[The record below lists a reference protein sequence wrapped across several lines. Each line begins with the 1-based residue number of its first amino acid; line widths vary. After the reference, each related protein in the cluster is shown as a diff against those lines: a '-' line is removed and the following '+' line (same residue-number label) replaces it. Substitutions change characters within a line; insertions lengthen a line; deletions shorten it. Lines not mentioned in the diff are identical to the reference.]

1 MHDRHVTHLLTRYV
15 HGQLG
20 PEQGAL
26 VVNHVRRCARCR
38 AALARE
44 ELIARDLRDE
54 LPALGPVRPAAATWA
69 AVWGEISRP
78 RGGLHALAEVW
89 VPALTLA
96 LALAVTLAIAL
107 PVFAGERWAVQAAL
121 QQPLPVSM
129 ASPTPG
135 ATDTSEALISGAET
149 LAHSPATA
157 SPAGLVGA
165 SPVPMPAATVSPEA
179 VRGSFWP

>member
-15 HGQLG
+15 NGQLG

-44 ELIARDLRDE
+44 ERIARDLRDE
-54 LPALGPVRPAAATWA
+54 LRALGPARPAAGTWS

-78 RGGLHALAEVW
+78 RGGLRALAEMW
-89 VPALTLA
+89 VPAL
-96 LALAVTLAIAL
+96 TLAIAL
-107 PVFAGERWAVQAAL
+107 PVFAGERLATQTGV

-135 ATDTSEALISGAET
+135 ATDTSEAVTGVADGLPG
-149 LAHSPATA
+149 SPATA
-157 SPAGLVGA
+157 SPESLVGA
-165 SPVPMPAATVSPEA
+165 SPVPMPAATVSPEVA
-179 VRGSFWP
+179 RGALWQ

>member
-1 MHDRHVTHLLTRYV
+1 LLTRYV
-15 HGQLG
+15 HGQLR
-20 PEQGAL
+20 PEQTAQ
-26 VVNHVRRCARCR
+26 VVNHVRQCARCR

-44 ELIARDLRDE
+44 ECLARDLRDE
-54 LPALGPVRPAAATWA
+54 LRIIGPVRPSVRTWA

-78 RGGLHALAEVW
+78 RRGLRALAEMW

-107 PVFAGERWAVQAAL
+107 PVFAGDRWAVQAAL

-135 ATDTSEALISGAET
+135 ATDTSEALVDRAEGLT
-149 LAHSPATA
+149 HSAATA
-157 SPAGLVGA
+157 SPVSLVGA

-179 VRGSFWP
+179 VRGSFWQ

>member
-1 MHDRHVTHLLTRYV
+1 MRDRHVTHLLTRYV

-20 PEQGAL
+20 PAQTAQ
-26 VVNHVRRCARCR
+26 VVNHVRHCARCR

-44 ELIARDLRDE
+44 ERIARDLRDE
-54 LPALGPVRPAAATWA
+54 LRTMGSVRLSGRTWT

-78 RGGLHALAEVW
+78 RRGLRALAEMW

-107 PVFAGERWAVQAAL
+107 PVFAGERLATQTGV

-135 ATDTSEALISGAET
+135 ATDTSEARVDRTEGLT
-149 LAHSPATA
+149 HSAATA
-157 SPAGLVGA
+157 SPVSLVGA

-179 VRGSFWP
+179 ARGALWP

>member
-1 MHDRHVTHLLTRYV
+1 MNERHVTHLLTRYV

-20 PEQGAL
+20 REQQAL

-44 ELIARDLRDE
+44 EQIARDLRDE
-54 LPALGPVRPAAATWA
+54 LPALGARRPAAATWS

-78 RGGLHALAEVW
+78 RRGLHALAERW

-107 PVFAGERWAVQAAL
+107 PVFAGERLAAQTAL

-135 ATDTSEALISGAET
+135 ATDTSEALIGGAEA

-157 SPAGLVGA
+157 PSAGLVGA